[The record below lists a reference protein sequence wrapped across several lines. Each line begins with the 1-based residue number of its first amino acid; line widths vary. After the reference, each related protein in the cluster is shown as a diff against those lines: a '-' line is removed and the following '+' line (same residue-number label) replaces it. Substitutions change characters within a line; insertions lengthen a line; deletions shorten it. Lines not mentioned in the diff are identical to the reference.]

1 VAKARNGEG
10 SIFPTKGSNGQTKW
24 VVEVSLGYGPDG
36 KRRRTR
42 RQFDTQKEAVEAR
55 LRLGKANFDGTLTTI
70 SGETVRTYGLAWVR
84 EVKALQVR
92 QTTAADYEAR
102 LLREVF
108 PVLGG
113 ARMIDLKPAHID
125 KWMASLKRS
134 GRSAATI
141 NGARAL
147 LNGLCKHAYRQG
159 VIPTNP
165 VLATDPVKRQKGD
178 PTRVKEPWTHEE
190 TWEVLE
196 AAWDDELDTFL
207 QLMIHTGMRPGE
219 ALGLRWEDV
228 DLANKRLSITG
239 TLKEAR
245 LLTPSGVGV
254 VQQIRNEPKTTAS
267 RRKLPIDEALAESLS
282 RQLMRQSLHRMI
294 SGDKWKETGYVLT
307 TSVGTP
313 YSLSNLRKK
322 FHRLLEQIG
331 VRYIRLHDLRHTVA
345 RLSLDIGNIPIE
357 QTSQALGHTRI
368 DTTKQIYA
376 GYVPRFNEEF
386 IAGMSR
392 ILPPPRNPTPPE
404 DGSALLN
411 QADQGK

>member
-1 VAKARNGEG
+1 MAKARNGEG
-10 SIFPTKGSNGQTKW
+10 SIFRTKNAKGQTKW

-42 RQFDTQKEAVEAR
+42 RHFDTHKEAVEAR
-55 LRLGKANFDGTLTTI
+55 LRLGKENFDGTLTTI
-70 SGETVRTYGLAWVR
+70 SGETVRSYGLAWVR
-84 EVKALQVR
+84 GPKVMQVR

-113 ARMIDLKPAHID
+113 VRMIDLKPGHID
-125 KWMASLKRS
+125 HWMASLKRS

-147 LNGLCKHAYRQG
+147 LYGLCKYACRQG
-159 VIPTNP
+159 VIPANP
-165 VLATDPVKRQKGD
+165 VLATDPVKRQKGE

-190 TWEVLE
+190 TCKVLQ
-196 AAWDDELDTFL
+196 AAWDHELDTFL
-207 QLMIHTGMRPGE
+207 HLMVHTGMRPGE
-219 ALGLRWEDV
+219 ALGLLWKDV
-228 DLANKRLSITG
+228 DLANRRLSITG

-245 LLTPSGVGV
+245 LLTPSGAGV
-254 VQQIRNEPKTTAS
+254 VQLIRNDPKTAS
-267 RRKLPIDEALAESLS
+267 SCRDIPISDALAESLG
-282 RQLMRQSLHRMI
+282 RQQMRQSMHQMV
-294 SGDKWKETGYVLT
+294 SEGKWKDTGYVLT

-313 YSLSNLRKK
+313 YYLGNLRKK
-322 FHRLLEQIG
+322 FQQLLKQIEI
-331 VRYIRLHDLRHTVA
+331 RYIRLHDIRHTVA
-345 RLSLDIGNIPIE
+345 RLSLDAGNVPIE

-392 ILPPPRNPTPPE
+392 ILPPPRTPVPPE
-404 DGSALLN
+404 DGNARVN
-411 QADQGK
+411 VADQ

>member
-10 SIFPTKGSNGQTKW
+10 SIFTVKGSNGQTKW

-42 RQFDTQKEAVEAR
+42 RQFNTQKEAVEAR
-55 LRLGKANFDGTLTTI
+55 LRLGKENFDGTLTTI

-84 EVKALQVR
+84 GPKAMQVR
-92 QTTAADYEAR
+92 PTTAADYEAR
-102 LLREVF
+102 LVREVF
-108 PVLGG
+108 PILGG
-113 ARMIDLKPAHID
+113 VRMIDLKPAHID
-125 KWMASLKRS
+125 QWMAKLKQS

-141 NGARAL
+141 NGARTL
-147 LNGLCKHAYRQG
+147 LNGICKHAYRQG
-159 VIPTNP
+159 TIPTNP
-165 VLATDPVKRQKGD
+165 VSATDPVKRQKGD
-178 PTRVKEPWTHEE
+178 PTQVKEPWTQEE
-190 TWEVLE
+190 TWKVLG

-207 QLMIHTGMRPGE
+207 HLMIHTGMRPGE

-228 DLANKRLSITG
+228 DTPSQRLSVTG

-245 LLTPSGVGV
+245 LLTPSGEGV
-254 VQQIRNEPKTTAS
+254 VRLIRNEPKTAAS
-267 RRKLPIDEALAESLS
+267 RRILPISEALAESLE
-282 RQLMRQSLHRMI
+282 RQHMRQSLQRML
-294 SGDKWKETGYVLT
+294 SGDKWEETGYVLT

-322 FHRLLEQIG
+322 FQRLLKRIE

-345 RLSLDIGNIPIE
+345 RLALDSANVRIE
-357 QTSQALGHTRI
+357 QASQALGHTRI

-386 IAGMSR
+386 IAGMSG
-392 ILPPPRNPTPPE
+392 ILPAARTPAPPE
-404 DGSALLN
+404 DGNERVNVS
-411 QADQGK
+411 GK